1 MRCACVRASEMCT
14 KKPYEKVEHT
24 KSGLGDTKLGVAD
37 GNKKMR
43 SPKLFRNMV
52 FKGE

>member
-1 MRCACVRASEMCT
+1 MCT

-37 GNKKMR
+37 GNKEIR
-43 SPKLFRNMV
+43 SLKLLRTWR
-52 FKGE
+52 